1 MELIGGAWGSPVL
14 QGASQA
20 SRRGASGNYS
30 YAAAVY
36 TCRSQRWGLAGRSPL
51 KAGTNVQA
59 RQYRALSPEV
69 LSNVPDRDREY
80 SMGISGWHPLFRSW
94 DGGLALSRVRHGSR
108 SE

>member
-30 YAAAVY
+30 YTAAVY

-69 LSNVPDRDREY
+69 LSTFQIGIENTRWVSAAGTRY
-80 SMGISGWHPLFRSW
+80 SGLGTGDWH
-94 DGGLALSRVRHGSR
+94 
-108 SE
+108 